1 MLLGGKKKRC
11 LHHSASFYSIMG
23 SLIFTLASL
32 IHVSY
37 RWEGISYTSPVFRT
51 WKQIS
56 GTEELLLTVHIIGVL
71 FFFKGYTFDNE
82 TVHETKWP
90 YTVQKFTFPSETFP
104 CKDWG
109 KATGLLWLVKG
120 TRAQLVPTCW
130 QEYWVEK
137 GDPSDWNTKWGILI
151 KCDDTKIEF
160 SESVI
165 HLQTILSDKG
175 TVSIIHTSY
184 FIYKIGVYMCACVHI
199 CIFMHKICTSP

>member
-1 MLLGGKKKRC
+1 
-11 LHHSASFYSIMG
+11 MG

-32 IHVSY
+32 IHISY
-37 RWEGISYTSPVFRT
+37 WWEGISYTSPVFRT

-56 GTEELLLTVHIIGVL
+56 GTEELLLTVHIIGIL
-71 FFFKGYTFDNE
+71 FYFLRVYFWQWNSSWNKVTLHSSE
-82 TVHETKWP
+82 VHFSKS
-90 YTVQKFTFPSETFP
+90 KP
-104 CKDWG
+104 CKDSG

-137 GDPSDWNTKWGILI
+137 GNPSDSNTKWGILI

-160 SESVI
+160 SKSVI

-184 FIYKIGVYMCACVHI
+184 FIYKIGVYICACVHI
-199 CIFMHKICTSP
+199 CIFIHKICTSP